1 MTASKILIVDDEA
14 LIRSLLSRTFE
25 QAGYV
30 VKTAGSGRD
39 AIELCDHEDFD
50 FVLSDVVMPEIDG
63 HQLVEW
69 IATHRPATHFA
80 LMSGFDPGDSGCANS
95 PRCELIPKPFRP
107 TQVLQFVELALA
119 S

>member
-14 LIRSLLSRTFE
+14 LIRSLLSHTFE

-30 VKTAGSGRD
+30 VKTAESGRD

-50 FVLSDVVMPEIDG
+50 FVLSDVVMPEING
-63 HQLVEW
+63 HQLVQW

-80 LMSGFDPGDSGCANS
+80 LMSGYMGTDDGCANS

-107 TQVLQFVELALA
+107 RQVLQFVEMALA